1 MIKKLFCFFLI
12 INFYSLLFCQENDI
26 STNIDTTNAETTEAN
41 QKTNKTF
48 SLDDLSNQLK
58 NNNSELKILNQ
69 EYQQSLIDVKNAK
82 AGLGPTI
89 DLTVSGTYFFNPPID
104 SIVLNVDDILN
115 AISWPDSYS
124 PNSTGQYLTLYDGME
139 NTFYSFQLDV
149 TQPIYTW
156 GKLRTA
162 IKLYEKVSEIKLLQ
176 ISSKEKQLQTEL
188 NTRILSLFYL
198 LQIDNLLKVQNKN
211 ASRLVQIS
219 EDAQKNGLLL
229 EQDVLEAKINAQQ
242 INILQQEIKE
252 QFFNLLLSI
261 QKMTGNQNL
270 VLENINFTPNEN
282 IFYEFEKRDR
292 NQLLE
297 KALDTSQD
305 TFTILENLKQ
315 ISEYSTQIAQASVYW
330 KPDFAVK
337 ISLGYGGARFPFIE
351 KDWFRQDDYTTNF
364 TLALKTTVWDGGK
377 KINEI
382 KRNQSKEETANI
394 NYTDAELSIKQK
406 LQEQFN
412 IIDLALSKIEYQQL
426 KIKTLDSKIQQQE
439 QLFNTGYGSEQDLLQ
454 AKIDRTTAEIELVQN
469 KLSLAGA
476 CSTAAFICNENLF

>member
-1 MIKKLFCFFLI
+1 MIKKLFCIILI
-12 INFYSLLFCQENDI
+12 INFFSFIFCQENILESND
-26 STNIDTTNAETTEAN
+26 TN
-41 QKTNKTF
+41 NKKEF
-48 SLDDLSNQLK
+48 SLEDLSNQLK
-58 NNNSELKILNQ
+58 INNSELKILNQ

-89 DLTVSGTYFFNPPID
+89 DLTVSGTYFLNPPID

-115 AISWPDSYS
+115 SISWPESYS
-124 PNSTGQYLTLYDGME
+124 PTQTGQYITLFDGME

-156 GKLRTA
+156 GKLKTA

-188 NTRILSLFYL
+188 NTRIVSLFYL
-198 LQIDNLLKVQNKN
+198 LQIENLLKTQDELANK
-211 ASRLVQIS
+211 LVKIS

-229 EQDVLEAKINAQQ
+229 NQDVLEAKINAQQ
-242 INILQQEIKE
+242 INIVQQEIKE

-270 VLENINFTPNEN
+270 SLEDINFIPDEN
-282 IFYEFEKRDR
+282 KFYKFANQDR
-292 NQLLE
+292 KELLE
-297 KALDTSQD
+297 KALDTKQE
-305 TFTILENLKQ
+305 TFTILKNLEQ
-315 ISEYSTQIAQASVYW
+315 ISQFSTQIAQASVYW
-330 KPDFAVK
+330 KPDFALK
-337 ISLGYGGARFPFIE
+337 MSLGYGGSRFPFIE

-364 TLALKTTVWDGGK
+364 TVALKTTVWDGGK
-377 KINEI
+377 KLNEI
-382 KRNQSKEETANI
+382 KKNQSKEETANI

-412 IIDLALSKIEYQQL
+412 IIDLALSKIEYQKL
-426 KIKTLDSKIQQQE
+426 KIETLDSKIKQQE
-439 QLFNTGYGSEQDLLQ
+439 QLFNSGYGSEKDLLQ
-454 AKIDRTTAEIELVQN
+454 AKIDRNTAEIELVQN

-476 CSTAAFICNENLF
+476 CSTAAFICGEKLFF

>member
-1 MIKKLFCFFLI
+1 MIKKLFYIILI
-12 INFYSLLFCQENDI
+12 INFFSFIFCQENILQSND
-26 STNIDTTNAETTEAN
+26 TN
-41 QKTNKTF
+41 NKKEF
-48 SLDDLSNQLK
+48 SLEDLSNQLK
-58 NNNSELKILNQ
+58 INNSELKILNQ

-89 DLTVSGTYFFNPPID
+89 DLTVSGTYFLNPPID
-104 SIVLNVDDILN
+104 NIVLNVDDILN
-115 AISWPDSYS
+115 SISWPESYS
-124 PNSTGQYLTLYDGME
+124 PTQTGQYITLFDGME

-156 GKLRTA
+156 GKLKTA

-188 NTRILSLFYL
+188 NTRIISLFYL

-270 VLENINFTPNEN
+270 VLDEINFSPDEN
-282 IFYEFEKRDR
+282 IFYDFAKRDR

-297 KALDTSQD
+297 KALDTSQES
-305 TFTILENLKQ
+305 FTILENLKQ

-330 KPDFAVK
+330 KPDFALK
-337 ISLGYGGARFPFIE
+337 MSLGYGGSRFPFVE

-377 KINEI
+377 KLNEI
-382 KRNQSKEETANI
+382 KRNQSKEETASI
-394 NYTDAELSIKQK
+394 NYEDAELSIKQK

-426 KIKTLDSKIQQQE
+426 KIQTLDSKIQQQE
-439 QLFNTGYGSEQDLLQ
+439 QLFNSGYGSEQDLLQ

-476 CSTAAFICNENLF
+476 CSTAAFICGENLF